1 MTDHYQCPRFKSHS
15 TRDRRFQWERM
26 SNGDVRAAVYCNKC
40 EPVEFI
46 DVIEHPEQFLDLLG
60 VNPFP
65 PMKPML

>member
-1 MTDHYQCPRFKSHS
+1 
-15 TRDRRFQWERM
+15 M